1 MIMTIVNFWPR
12 KRSAHDQF
20 EDLLRPHL
28 RRLYSLAY
36 RFSRNPD
43 DAEDLVQDILLKLYP
58 RLKEMQ
64 SIEKLGPWLARVLYR
79 HYIDKL
85 RSEQRSPIQY
95 MGDEEAAYE
104 THAGD
109 AVQPSELLE
118 HEFLQQHLQQ
128 ALNQLNDDQRIAVI
142 LHDVEEYS
150 LQEISEILSVP
161 TGTLKSRLSRARDK
175 LRTILQTME
184 PFSRQDRVKEVTR

>member
-1 MIMTIVNFWPR
+1 MTIVNFWPR
-12 KRSAHDQF
+12 KRSPHDQF
-20 EDLLRPHL
+20 EELLRPHL
-28 RRLYSLAY
+28 RRLYNLAY

-85 RSEQRSPIQY
+85 RSEQRSPIEY
-95 MGDEEAAYE
+95 MADEEAIYE
-104 THAGD
+104 THAAD
-109 AVQPSELLE
+109 TLQPSELLDAT
-118 HEFLQQHLQQ
+118 FIQQHMQQ
-128 ALNQLNDDQRIAVI
+128 ALNQLNDDQRIAII

-175 LRTILQTME
+175 LRTILRTME
-184 PFSRQDRVKEVTR
+184 PFSQQSRVKEVTR